1 MLNAL
6 RKQNHLLPAL
16 VLIGGL
22 CFSAGLWSLKPFLG
36 FVAVGGTLFFVYLE
50 VITQWAFRA
59 PIRRKPAVDDQR
71 FEQLMIASN
80 GRQLAHYIAEGK
92 PGAPLVWMCHGWTAG
107 AFRMVSRAEPFLER
121 GWNVVLVDLP
131 GHGVSDG
138 LTKWSAEEST
148 TLLLDAI
155 QQLHAER
162 PSLFAAGVVH
172 YGHSIGAFIGL
183 RISRRRHEI
192 NPEIKFRGWVLESP
206 MTGYTEIF
214 DETCKLLRIPSPL
227 RPVVLRKTLR
237 HFNALNEGAKFSRL
251 SDADVPQWGMPLENT
266 LLVQA
271 MPDNRLGSVHHE
283 RLIHLMEAGDAPE
296 LFSKALLE
304 DLTHSGSHISPSRD
318 AVMRAWIEEHYRAH
332 SSA

>member
-1 MLNAL
+1 MLNAW
-6 RKQNHLLPAL
+6 RKQNHLLPII
-16 VLIGGL
+16 VFVVGL
-22 CFSAGLWSLKPFLG
+22 CFSAVLWRITPFLG
-36 FVAVGGTLFFVYLE
+36 LLTVVVTLFLVYLE
-50 VITQWAFRA
+50 VMTQWAFRA
-59 PIRRKPAVDDQR
+59 PIRRKPPLEDPR
-71 FEQLMIASN
+71 FQQTMLVSN

-107 AFRMVSRAEPFLER
+107 AFRMASRAEPFLER
-121 GWNVVLVDLP
+121 GWSVVLVDLP
-131 GHGVSDG
+131 GHGISDG

-155 QQLHAER
+155 QQLHVNR
-162 PSLFAAGVVH
+162 PALFASGVVH

-192 NPEIKFRGWVLESP
+192 NPALKFKGWVLESP

-214 DETCKLLRIPSPL
+214 RETCNLLRIPSVL

-237 HFNALNEGAKFSRL
+237 HFNALNEGTQFSRL
-251 SDADVPQWGMPLENT
+251 READVPLWGMPLEHT

-271 MPDNRLGSVHHE
+271 VPDNRLGPVHHE
-283 RLIHLMEAGDAPE
+283 RLIHLMEAGENPK
-296 LFSKALLE
+296 LLTKALLE
-304 DLTHSGSHISPSRD
+304 DLTHSGSHVSPSRD
-318 AVMRAWIEEHYRAH
+318 AVMRAWIEEHFRVH